1 MMVYTTL
8 LNLLNFTKQVNLQL
22 TAMPQTSP
30 DAELDVDGVA
40 KLSPQTGVPANP
52 VTGMIAVAD
61 GSTWDPVAKGGTPNP
76 YPAFYDGTA
85 WVAMA

>member
-1 MMVYTTL
+1 M
-8 LNLLNFTKQVNLQL
+8 
-22 TAMPQTSP
+22 
-30 DAELDVDGVA
+30 DGVA
-40 KLSPQTGVPANP
+40 KLSPQTNAPANP

-61 GSTWDPVAKGGTPNP
+61 GSTWDPASKGGTPNP